1 MNLIY
6 LILQKYIIIRFIYN
20 KRIPRD
26 IRDIENPKEIE
37 EINNE
42 ILRIYS
48 KKKFF
53 DFLYFKKIIL
63 FISIKSLLKMIEFLK
78 KDN

>member
-1 MNLIY
+1 MNLNY

-48 KKKFF
+48 KKNFF
-53 DFLYFKKIIL
+53 DFLYFKKDYIIYFNKI
-63 FISIKSLLKMIEFLK
+63 FIKNDKILK
-78 KDN
+78 KR